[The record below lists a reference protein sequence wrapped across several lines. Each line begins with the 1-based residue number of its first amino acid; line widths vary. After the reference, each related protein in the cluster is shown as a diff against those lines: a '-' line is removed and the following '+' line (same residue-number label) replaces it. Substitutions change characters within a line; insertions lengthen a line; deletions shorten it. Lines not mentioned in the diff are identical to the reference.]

1 MNNMTVTEAS
11 RNFSQI
17 TKATDQ
23 DGAIELKKN
32 GVTKYVIMTKE
43 VYDRMTGKT
52 YYGKHNEE
60 IIKAEITGERAKVY
74 SVAIE
79 QDNEIRHLTYTIV
92 EMPARILEITEKGSD
107 LKIAAELSEK
117 ASEERTGYTVAEAFL
132 DKDGKSLF
140 LPENPTEEADLHEAA
155 LISKCLGI
163 LKEAERIAELKE
175 IGLEI
180 TREGK
185 SLI

>member
-17 TKATDQ
+17 AKATDQ

-32 GVTKYVIMTKE
+32 GVTKYIIMTKE
-43 VYDRMTGKT
+43 VYDRMTEKT
-52 YYGKHNEE
+52 YYGKHNGE
-60 IIKAEITGERAKVY
+60 IIKAEIKGEKAKVY
-74 SVAIE
+74 SVAME
-79 QDNEIRHLTYTIV
+79 QDSEIRHMTYTIV

-107 LKIAAELSEK
+107 LRIASELSEK
-117 ASEERTGYTVAEAFL
+117 ASEEIIGYTVAEAFL
-132 DKDGKSLF
+132 DENGKSLF
-140 LPENPTEEADLHEAA
+140 LPEIPTDEPDLYEAA
-155 LISKCLGI
+155 LIEKCLKI
-163 LKEAERIAELKE
+163 LEESEEIEDLRE